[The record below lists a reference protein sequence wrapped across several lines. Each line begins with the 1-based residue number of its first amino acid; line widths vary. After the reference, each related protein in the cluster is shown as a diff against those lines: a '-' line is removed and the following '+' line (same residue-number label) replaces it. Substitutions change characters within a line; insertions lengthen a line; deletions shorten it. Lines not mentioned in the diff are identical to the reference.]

1 MQGHPPFSGGFV
13 ILRREKDRRLGSG
26 EGDKRRTRMRMVVV
40 LSIFLLASCGLV
52 LPQQTQYG
60 GQQQS
65 QQPVQNFS
73 REYIPSIKS
82 PSDALVSGS
91 LRLSEAYGKGQVGME
106 FTYAHSGAVEVKS
119 TDVSLLLGFAD
130 LGQSSFDH
138 AGYGLIFFRPIGLSL
153 DVFVSGSSAIEVDW
167 NRVSLISPSG
177 QIYKVIHKG
186 QRFQDRG
193 MPSSPSVIPPGS
205 RLSDFV
211 FPSDL
216 VSFELR
222 NWRLG
227 HFFERIDKR
236 GTFGLFFPVKSGASE
251 IQYHIVF
258 TVVE

>member
-1 MQGHPPFSGGFV
+1 MRAVV
-13 ILRREKDRRLGSG
+13 ILL
-26 EGDKRRTRMRMVVV
+26 M
-40 LSIFLLASCGLV
+40 FLLASCGRFP
-52 LPQQTQYG
+52 PQQTQYG
-60 GQQQS
+60 GQQQF
-65 QQPVQNFS
+65 QQPAQNFS

-82 PSDALVSGS
+82 PSGALVSGS
-91 LRLSEAYGKGQVGME
+91 LRLSETYGKGRVGME
-106 FTYAHSGAVEVKS
+106 FTYGHSGAVEVKAA
-119 TDVSLLLGFAD
+119 DVSLLLGFED

-138 AGYGLIFFRPIGLSL
+138 AGSDLIFFRPIGLSL
-153 DVFVSGSSAIEVDW
+153 DVLASGSSAIEVDW
-167 NRVSLISPSG
+167 NRVSLISPSE

-193 MPSSPSVIPPGS
+193 MPSSPSIIPPGS

-216 VSFELR
+216 ISFELR

-227 HFFERIDKR
+227 HFFERIDKG